1 MGKINLAVNIA
12 KSAVN
17 FAKNGKFSTA
27 LAERTAKFAKACGKK
42 NILLTAPPPSLKGL
56 SLEGLKFAPKV
67 KGDICAF
74 TKDPSLAPEL
84 LDDLLRVK
92 GSKAEKI
99 EQIKNRFLQAM
110 GYKNPELV
118 KPGNQTFNCD
128 LAVDFMDGKLSFNN
142 KDFPIQYLI
151 AAERHELD
159 HLDKFA
165 KLVKAEGVEKA
176 ENALMTGI
184 HKYFT
189 KIEKPFDREF
199 WLKMSKD
206 ADITG
211 FDSKKYMEALENYR
225 YDVTMKSAQQT
236 SFYRGYLDQYL
247 YCTNELE
254 KSAYGFTK
262 KVLKHYG
269 VDDLTQYDLC
279 AVEFG
284 KIKNLLEK
292 IGKSPNRSE
301 GFTGKINFDQLYTA
315 SICLPDPAAVKHLKY
330 LIDVGK
336 GKIAQNPEK
345 FQEAVNALNEIG
357 MRRSQGREVV
367 QHMDNVYN
375 WLKEGKFTFDDVLPA

>member
-17 FAKNGKFSTA
+17 FAKSGKFSTS
-27 LAERTAKFAKACGKK
+27 LAERTAKFAKACGKESV
-42 NILLTAPPPSLKGL
+42 LLTPPALKGL
-56 SLEGLKFAPKV
+56 NLEGLKFAPKI

-74 TKDPSLAPEL
+74 SKDTSLAPEL
-84 LDDLLRVK
+84 LDDLLHVK
-92 GSKAEKI
+92 GTKAEKV
-99 EQIKNRFLQAM
+99 EQIKNRFLRAM

-118 KPGNQTFNCD
+118 KLDNQTYNCD
-128 LAVDFMDGKLSFNN
+128 LAVDFMDGKLSFND

-151 AAERHELD
+151 AGERHELD
-159 HLDKFA
+159 HIDKFA
-165 KLVKAEGVEKA
+165 KLIKAEGVEKV
-176 ENALMTGI
+176 ENALLTGV
-184 HKYFT
+184 HKHFT

-199 WLKMSKD
+199 WIKMSKD

-211 FDSKKYMEALENYR
+211 FDSKKYLEALENYR
-225 YDVTMKSAQQT
+225 YDTLKQTQQT
-236 SFYRGYLDQYL
+236 SFYRGYLDRYL

-254 KSAYGFTK
+254 KSAYGYTK

-269 VDDLTQYDLC
+269 VDDTTQYDLC

-284 KIKNLLEK
+284 KVKNLLEK
-292 IGKSPNRSE
+292 IGKSPNRPE
-301 GFTGKINFDQLYTA
+301 GFTGIINFEQLYTA
-315 SICLPDPAAVKHLKY
+315 SICLPDPAAVKHLRY

-345 FQEAVNALNEIG
+345 FQEAIDALNEIS
-357 MRRSQGREVV
+357 MRPCQGRDVV